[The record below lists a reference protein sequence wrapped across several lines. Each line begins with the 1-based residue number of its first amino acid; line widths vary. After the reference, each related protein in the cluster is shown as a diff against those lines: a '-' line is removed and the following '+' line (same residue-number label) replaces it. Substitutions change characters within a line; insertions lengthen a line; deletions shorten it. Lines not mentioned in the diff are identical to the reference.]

1 MSAEAEI
8 SGIINDIKEKTGIDI
23 TVYDAEERLIAS
35 TAAVPHPAVKAAE
48 EEYEDGIYCGGGN
61 CSFLFSSPSGAYVG
75 IIDGCDRTAKNY
87 AYMIL
92 SLLESSLTGGEKA
105 HDRKHFA
112 KMIIT
117 GEAAGA
123 KLKKLLFKNSSLNMP
138 CFVLSIFCE
147 AEKQKDVLDFINHLA
162 GKDDIAL
169 EIDKNYLAYIRFTE
183 KNEGD
188 YQSAMDFAQML
199 RDNIEQELSIS
210 VKVGVGSH
218 AKNAFELASSYYHG
232 QSALKRGL
240 FEGSSSDI
248 FSYREIV
255 IMRMLE
261 EIPEATLKKYLDILI
276 GADAK
281 EILGDPEMISTAE
294 VFLENSLNISET
306 SRNLYM
312 HRNTLMY
319 RLDKIEKV
327 MGLNIRR
334 FSDAVTFRLILM
346 LYRRLRY

>member
-1 MSAEAEI
+1 MSAKTEI

-23 TVYDAEERLIAS
+23 TVYDTDGSLVASTSAAPHPIAS
-35 TAAVPHPAVKAAE
+35 IDE
-48 EEYEDGIYCGGGN
+48 DEYGDGIRCEGGR
-61 CSFLFSSPSGAYVG
+61 CCFLINTPSGSYVG
-75 IIDGCDRTAKNY
+75 IIDGSDRTARNY

-92 SLLESSLTGGEKA
+92 SLLEGSVTGGSEA
-105 HDRKHFA
+105 HDRKQCA
-112 KMIIT
+112 RMIIT
-117 GEAAGA
+117 GEAAGG
-123 KLKKLLFKNSSLNMP
+123 KLKKLLMKHSSLNMP
-138 CFVLSIFCE
+138 CFTLSIYCD

-162 GKDDIAL
+162 GKEDIAL
-169 EIDKNYLAYIRFTE
+169 QIDKNYLAYIRFTE

-188 YQSAMDFAQML
+188 YQSSMDFAQML

-210 VKVGVGSH
+210 VKVGVGSR
-218 AKNAFELASSYYHG
+218 AKGAFELASSYYHG
-232 QSALKRGL
+232 QSALKMGL
-240 FEGSSSDI
+240 VEGSSSDI
-248 FSYREIV
+248 FSYREFV

-276 GADAK
+276 DADAK

-306 SRNLYM
+306 SRRLFM

-346 LYRRLRY
+346 LYRRLKY